1 MERHAYRAGAT
12 HGKLPAMIRWLAT
25 ILAVAG
31 GCGDNLVAPIDSTP
45 LSDVSAAFVASLAA
59 LPGVHDV
66 TEQPTQTPGFHYFV
80 LHFTQPVDHDDPA
93 SPTFLQEVSLLHHD
107 ASAPMIVHTDGYWD
121 YYLDHEVELTAL
133 LDGNQISIEHR
144 FFGSSRPQPPD
155 WTKLTIQ
162 QMADDEHAIV
172 TALKQVYTGKYISTG
187 GSKGGMTAIFYRRFF
202 PDDVDGTVPY
212 VAPIS
217 YGVADPRYPPFLA
230 QVGTAACRQTV
241 RALAVEMLSNRRA
254 ALETATQQQANQKGY
269 VYSRVLLGPSVES
282 AIVSFEWSFWQ
293 YFGITQCASLPA
305 VTATDAQLFN
315 VLDTVSP
322 PSDNDDEQTG
332 QFDAWYFQAFFQ
344 LGYPADGTA
353 DYLMSYELYTDADY
367 TGSFPTAQPT
377 YDGGVAMQDIASF
390 VAQGNRFVFVYG
402 QWDPWSGGA
411 FDLGGATD
419 SLELYQAQGTHNSH
433 LATLA
438 ATDDQAALAKLAA
451 WTGVTPN
458 VPMVATVRIADR
470 SVREPHVPPAYHRAL
485 RTMRKSH

>member
-1 MERHAYRAGAT
+1 
-12 HGKLPAMIRWLAT
+12 MIRSLAT
-25 ILAVAG
+25 ILTVSGLA
-31 GCGDNLVAPIDSTP
+31 GCGDNLAAPIDATP

-80 LHFTQPVDHDDPA
+80 LHFTQPVDHEDPA
-93 SPTFLQEVSLLHHD
+93 SPTFLQEVSLLHRD
-107 ASAPMIVHTDGYWD
+107 VTAPMIVHTSGYWD

-144 FFGSSRPQPPD
+144 YFASSRPQPPD
-155 WTKLTIQ
+155 WSKLTIK

-172 TALKQVYTGKYISTG
+172 TAIKQVYTGKYISTG

-217 YGVADPRYPPFLA
+217 FAVPDTRYPPFLA
-230 QVGTAACRQTV
+230 HVGTPDCRQAV
-241 RALAVEMLSNRRA
+241 RDLAVEMLSNRRV
-254 ALETATQQQANQKGY
+254 ALVALAQQQAAQKSY
-269 VYSRVLLGPSVES
+269 AYNRVLLGPAVES

-305 VTATDAQLFN
+305 VDATDATLFA

-332 QFDAWYFQAFFQ
+332 LFDAYYYQAYFQ

-353 DYLMSYELYTDADY
+353 DYLMTYEAYTDADY
-367 TGSFPTAQPT
+367 VDSFPTTQPP
-377 YDGGVAMQDIASF
+377 YDGGVAMQDIASYI
-390 VAQGNRFVFVYG
+390 AQQGDRFVFVYG

-411 FDLGGATD
+411 FALGSATD
-419 SLELYQAQGTHNSH
+419 SLELFQAQGTHNSH
-433 LATLA
+433 LTKLA
-438 ATDDQAALAKLAA
+438 AADEQAAFAKLSA
-451 WTGVTPN
+451 WTGVTPK
-458 VPMVATVRIADR
+458 VPMVATTRIDR
-470 SVREPHVPPAYHRAL
+470 GVDEHPLREPHVPPAYHRAL
-485 RTMRKSH
+485 RAMRKSH